1 MARIATVGHALQNI
15 YLIDRNN
22 FSATEIGG
30 EAIFTKLLAGSTLDV
45 EKISYELGGSGVN
58 TAIEFAR
65 HGHETIFL
73 GNVARD
79 SAGAAI
85 INLFNSENI
94 DTSYTNIISKKTTG
108 SSVIL
113 LDSKNSKKVT
123 IKNTG
128 ASDDLSNLDPN
139 DLDLIE
145 PDWLYVSTLNGDM
158 RTLLKL
164 FEKAKSLGAKIM
176 FNPGPK
182 ELAETKK
189 LVGLLQDVDVLY
201 VNKTE
206 AANIV
211 PGAIL
216 SELLSHLSNYVTTV
230 IITDGQMGGIASNHE
245 ETYRFGIYEDV
256 PVKDTTGSGDAFGA
270 GFLAHLAAGK
280 PFRTSLIYAS
290 ANATS
295 NVTKVG
301 TTRGLLSGNEPL
313 HPMLIQKL

>member
-1 MARIATVGHALQNI
+1 MARIVTVGHALQSI

-30 EAIFTKLLAGSTLDV
+30 EALFTKLLAGSTLDV
-45 EKISYELGGSGVN
+45 EKISYELGGSGIN

-85 INLFNSENI
+85 INLFNRENI
-94 DTSYTNIISKKTTG
+94 DASYTNVVSKKTTG
-108 SSVIL
+108 TSVIL
-113 LDSKNSKKVT
+113 LDPKNAKKVT
-123 IKNTG
+123 LKNAG
-128 ASDDLSNLDPN
+128 ASDNFSELDLS
-139 DLDLIE
+139 DLELIQ

-189 LVGLLQDVDVLY
+189 LVGLLQDVDILY

-216 SELLSHLSNYVTTV
+216 SELLAHLQNYVQTV
-230 IITDGQMGGIASNHE
+230 IITDGQMGGIATNHE

-270 GFLAHLAAGK
+270 GFLAHFAAGK
-280 PFRTSLIYAS
+280 SFRTSLVYAS

-295 NVTKVG
+295 NVTKIG
-301 TTRGLLSGNEPL
+301 TTRGALTGVEPL